1 MALIGIDLGTTNSL
15 VCTYKN
21 GEIIHI
27 PNHFSE
33 YMTPSAVYYDNN
45 KIIVGKYAK
54 QYKMFYPDNT
64 ATSFKLLMGSDKEIL
79 LGDKTF
85 TPEELSAFV
94 IQTLVNDA
102 QNYLNEQIDEAVIS
116 VPAYFDDNKRCATK
130 RAAELAGIKVER
142 LINEPS
148 AAALYYQIYNHKK
161 DGCIM
166 IIDMGGGTL
175 DVSIVDCFENIIEI
189 IGISG
194 DNNLGGNDFSDIIV
208 NEFCKQHKIS
218 ELISND
224 EKSILFSQAEE
235 LKQLITKQETVKI
248 ELKRKNDILTSKFSR
263 SDIFEICKP
272 VLERVELVIRN
283 AIKNCMRKVKV
294 QDVVLVGGSAKFVIL
309 QDFLTQL
316 FSKTPTIPENP
327 DFLVSSGLGVYLG
340 IKSRAEQLQDIVMTD
355 VCPFSLGIASYTRY
369 NLQIPHM
376 EIIIPRNSML
386 PCAHT
391 RKFYTSVDGQEILN
405 FEIFE
410 GEEYYTA
417 KNKKLGQIEISV
429 PPDKAGYQWGLVTF
443 SYDINGILSVSVKS
457 SSGDCNNKIIL
468 NPNINLSEKDLERAK
483 ENQKKLLYQP
493 DIDLQTYSLLNELV
507 SLYPH
512 AGINEKERI
521 IYLISYYESTFEPDS
536 LIIQKRQ
543 QLFIQDE
550 IEQIKDIIYN
560 KPNYLD
566 FWQDEEE

>member
-27 PNHFSE
+27 PNHLNE

-45 KIIVGKYAK
+45 KVIVGKYAN

-64 ATSFKLLMGSDKEIL
+64 ATSFKLLMGSDEKVL

-94 IQTLVNDA
+94 IQILVNDA
-102 QNYLNEQIDEAVIS
+102 QNYLNEKIDEAIIS

-194 DNNLGGNDFSDIIV
+194 DNNLGGNDFSEIIV
-208 NEFCKQHKIS
+208 KEFCKYHQIS
-218 ELISND
+218 ECTNE
-224 EKSILFSQAEE
+224 EKSILFNEAEK
-235 LKQLITKQETVKI
+235 LKQLIAKQEMVNI
-248 ELKRKNDILTSKFSR
+248 ELRRENNILNQSFSH
-263 SDIFEICKP
+263 SDLFEICKP

-283 AIKNCMRKVKV
+283 AIKNCMRKIKV

-327 DFLVSSGLGVYLG
+327 DFLVINGLGVYLG

-369 NLQIPHM
+369 NLKIPHM
-376 EIIIPRNSML
+376 ETIIPKNSML
-386 PCAHT
+386 PCVHT
-391 RKFYTSVDGQEILN
+391 RKFYTSVDGQQILN

-417 KNKKLGQIEISV
+417 KNKKLGQVEINV

-443 SYDINGILSVSVKS
+443 SYDINGILSVSVQS
-457 SSGDCNNKIIL
+457 SNGDCNNKIIL
-468 NPNINLSEKDLERAK
+468 NPNIHLSEKDLEQAK
-483 ENQKKLLYQP
+483 ENQKKLIYQP
-493 DIDLQTYSLLNELV
+493 DIDLETYSLLNELV
-507 SLYPH
+507 ALYPQ
-512 AGINEKERI
+512 AGIDEKERI
-521 IYLISYYESTFEPDS
+521 LYLISYYESTFEPDS
-536 LIIQKRQ
+536 LIVQKKQ
-543 QLFIQDE
+543 QLFIENE
-550 IEQIKDIIYN
+550 IKQIKDIIYN

>member
-27 PNHFSE
+27 PNHLNE

-45 KIIVGKYAK
+45 KIIVGSYAK
-54 QYKMFYPDNT
+54 QHKICYPDNT
-64 ATSFKLLMGSDKEIL
+64 ATSFKLLMGSNEEIL

-85 TPEELSAFV
+85 TPEQLSAFV
-94 IQTLVNDA
+94 IQTLVDDA
-102 QNYLNEQIDEAVIS
+102 QNYLNEKIDEAIIS

-130 RAAELAGIKVER
+130 RAAELAGIKVEM

-208 NEFCKQHKIS
+208 KEFCKQHRIS
-218 ELISND
+218 ECTNE
-224 EKSILFSQAEE
+224 EKSILFNQAEE
-235 LKQLITKQETVKI
+235 LKKLIAKQETVNI
-248 ELKRKNDILTSKFSR
+248 ELKRENNVLSWSFSH
-263 SDIFEICKP
+263 SDLFEICKP
-272 VLERVELVIRN
+272 ILERVELVIRN
-283 AIKNCMRKVKV
+283 AIKNCMRKIKV

-327 DFLVSSGLGVYLG
+327 DFLVLNGLGIYLG

-369 NLQIPHM
+369 NLKIPHM
-376 EIIIPRNSML
+376 ETIIPRNSML
-386 PCAHT
+386 PCVHT
-391 RKFYTSVDGQEILN
+391 RKFYTSVDGQQILN

-417 KNKKLGQIEISV
+417 KNKKLGQVEISV

-443 SYDINGILSVSVKS
+443 SYDINGILSVSAES

-468 NPNINLSEKDLERAK
+468 NPNIHLSEKDLELAK

-493 DIDLQTYSLLNELV
+493 NIDLETYSLLNELV
-507 SLYPH
+507 SLYPQ
-512 AGINEKERI
+512 AGIDEKERI
-521 IYLISYYESTFEPDS
+521 LYLISYYESTFEPDS
-536 LIIQKRQ
+536 LIIQKKQ
-543 QLFIQDE
+543 QLFIENE
-550 IEQIKDIIYN
+550 IEQIKNIIYN
-560 KPNYLD
+560 KPDYLD